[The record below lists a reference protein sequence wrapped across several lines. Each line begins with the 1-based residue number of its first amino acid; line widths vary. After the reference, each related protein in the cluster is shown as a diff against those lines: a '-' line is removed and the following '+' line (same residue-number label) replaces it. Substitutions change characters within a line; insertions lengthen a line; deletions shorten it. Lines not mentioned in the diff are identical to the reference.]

1 MQVTAE
7 DLIESEEVFGEL
19 GRLASSLPEGLL
31 MNFVRQQKWVGKIWK
46 EGDVTIELFDSNSF
60 FLLDNVM

>member
-31 MNFVRQQKWVGKIWK
+31 MNFVRQHK
-46 EGDVTIELFDSNSF
+46 
-60 FLLDNVM
+60 

>member
-60 FLLDNVM
+60 LLLDNVM

>member
-1 MQVTAE
+1 MCCITSGTCIIANSSSMQVMAE

-31 MNFVRQQKWVGKIWK
+31 MNFVR
-46 EGDVTIELFDSNSF
+46 
-60 FLLDNVM
+60 

>member
-31 MNFVRQQKWVGKIWK
+31 MNFVR
-46 EGDVTIELFDSNSF
+46 
-60 FLLDNVM
+60 LLSSKGCIVSLEFG